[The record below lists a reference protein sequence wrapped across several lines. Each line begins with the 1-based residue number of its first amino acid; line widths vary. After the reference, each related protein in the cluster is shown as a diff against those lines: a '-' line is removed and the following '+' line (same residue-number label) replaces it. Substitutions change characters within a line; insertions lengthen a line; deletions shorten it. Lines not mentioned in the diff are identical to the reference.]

1 MWLQILKFELR
12 YRSKRPATY
21 IYFGILFFLAF
32 MAISTDV
39 VTIGGGTGL
48 VKENA
53 PLTIAN
59 MMVILSAFMMMITSA
74 IMGVGVLRDFDHNT
88 ESLMFSNPISK
99 YDYLIGRFLGS
110 FIVTLFAFSGVA
122 IGFIMGEFMPWRDAD
137 KLLPFNAWNYL
148 HPFIFFV
155 IPNLLFSGILFFFT
169 GALSRRMMV
178 VYIQWIILFVL
189 YQTTV
194 ILTREID
201 NRALASIIDP
211 FGLRTIGNATQYWT
225 VAEQNSMTVPIEG
238 DVLTNRLLWLG
249 IAIAI
254 AIIGSMSFSFNVV
267 KSSWF
272 KKKAKGNEQQ
282 SRTNID
288 IPQIKLQLGF
298 STYLMQIW
306 KQAVFY
312 FKYVTKGL
320 PFLAISLFGLVLMIT
335 NSFYIGRVFGTYT
348 YPTTALM
355 LELITNGFSVF
366 FVVIIV
372 FYSGELIWRERDV
385 KINLI
390 QDSLPIPDFVGLISK
405 FLGMIMVFVVM
416 LVGLIA
422 SGVLIQ
428 AFKGYYEFN
437 LGVYFTTLFTET
449 FSALILFTLLG
460 FFIQVMVNN
469 KFLGHA
475 CMIVFFVVSLVLEV
489 VGVEHGLF
497 QFGSGALGP
506 YSDMNGFGHFVTSF
520 SWFDLYWL
528 AFTVFLFALSVIFA
542 VRGAEAAMKWRWHI
556 GKLRLTKPL
565 LTFGIT
571 SFCVFGLSGC
581 YIYYNTNVLNGYANS
596 DELEA
601 LQADYE
607 RTYKQYEY
615 LPQPKV
621 IDVNMSVELYPET
634 RDYEAT
640 GYYVLENQEDEPIQ
654 EVHVQLQLN
663 GDYHYDYVRFGRPSK
678 IKEASDRFKYY
689 IHELSEP
696 LLPGDTTLLEFK
708 MSFETI
714 GFKET
719 ASATSV
725 LHNGTFF
732 NNTEFPTLGYTAE
745 AELAGDDERDDNDL
759 APRDRM
765 LPRDDPRGLSRN
777 FLTDD
782 SNGIDFEIVIG
793 TSDEQI
799 AIAPGYLQRQWQEEG
814 RNYFHYKMDEKMMPF
829 FSVVSA
835 DYEVMKDK
843 TTITV
848 DSVEKEIDLEIYYH
862 DGHDYNLASMMD
874 AMKKSFDYYSD
885 NFSPYQYRQMR
896 ILEFPRYATFAQS
909 FANTVP
915 FSEGIGFMIKVE
927 DEDDVDISYFV
938 TAHELAHQWWGHQLY
953 PADVQGSAMILESLS
968 QYSALMVMKRAY
980 PQEHMQEFLKE
991 ELNRYLT
998 GRAGEQKKELPLVL
1012 AENQSYIHYGKG
1024 ANIMYTLQDYIG
1036 EDSVNVALRRLL
1048 EDWGGQKGLIRDG
1061 RYVTTDD
1068 LMGYFREVTPDS
1080 LQNMV
1085 TDMFEKIVLF
1095 ENKIED
1101 ATYTKVDGG
1110 YRVALELDVQKVEAD
1125 SIGYTN
1131 DVAVND
1137 WIDVGVYAENDEGDE
1152 VLVYLKKHKITQR
1165 EASIVIEV
1173 EQEPVNVGID
1183 PLYKLIDRNP
1193 DDNITSAREVEE
1205 EAI

>member
-1 MWLQILKFELR
+1 MWLQILKFELQ
-12 YRSKRPATY
+12 YRRKRPATY
-21 IYFGILFFLAF
+21 IYFGILFLLAF
-32 MAISTDV
+32 MAITTDT
-39 VTIGGGTGL
+39 VTIGGGAGL

-74 IMGVGVLRDFDHNT
+74 IMGVGVLRDFEHNT

-99 YDYLIGRFLGS
+99 YDYLLGRFLGS
-110 FIVTLFAFSGVA
+110 FIVTLFAFSGVLL
-122 IGFIMGEFMPWRDAD
+122 GFVLGEFMPWRDAD
-137 KLLPFNAWNYL
+137 KLLPFNFWNYL
-148 HPFIFFV
+148 HPFLYFV
-155 IPNLLFSGILFFFT
+155 IPNLFFTGVLFFFT

-201 NRALASIIDP
+201 NRDLAGILDP
-211 FGLRTIGNATQYWT
+211 FSLRTIGNATQYWT

-238 DVLTNRLLWLG
+238 TVLINRLLWFG
-249 IAIAI
+249 IAILI
-254 AIIGSMSFSFNVV
+254 AVFGSLSFSFNVV

-272 KKKAKGNEQQ
+272 KKKSKGQDEV
-282 SRTNID
+282 SKTNIEV
-288 IPQIKLQLGF
+288 PQIQLQLGL
-298 STYLMQIW
+298 STYLSQIW
-306 KQAVFY
+306 KQAIFY
-312 FKYVTKGL
+312 FKYVVKGI
-320 PFLAISLFGLVLMIT
+320 PFLAISLFGLVLMVT
-335 NSFYIGRVFGTYT
+335 NSFFIGRVFGTYT
-348 YPTTALM
+348 YPTTPLI
-355 LELITNGFSVF
+355 LELITGGFTIF
-366 FVVIIV
+366 FIVIIV

-405 FLGMIMVFVVM
+405 FLGMIMVFTVM
-416 LVGLIA
+416 LFGLMF
-422 SGVLIQ
+422 SGILIQ

-437 LGVYFTTLFTET
+437 IGVYFSALFSET
-449 FSALILFTLLG
+449 MSGLILFTLLG

-475 CMIVFFVVSLVLEV
+475 VMIVFFIVSIVLDV
-489 VGVEHGLF
+489 LGVEHGLF
-497 QFGSGALGP
+497 QFASGSLGP

-528 AFTVFLFALSVIFA
+528 AFTIFLFALSVVFA

-556 GKLRLTKPL
+556 GKLRMTKPL
-565 LTFGIT
+565 LTFGFT
-571 SFCVFGLSGC
+571 AFCVFGLSGC

-607 RTYKQYEY
+607 REFKQYEY

-621 IDVNMSVELYPET
+621 TAVNMSVELYPET

-640 GYYVLENQEDEPIQ
+640 GYYVLENQEDEAIQ
-654 EVHVQLQLN
+654 DVHVQLQI
-663 GDYHYDYVRFGRPSK
+663 GKDYHYEYVRFGRESK
-678 IKEASDRFKYY
+678 IKEAADRFKYY
-689 IHELSEP
+689 IHELEEP
-696 LLPGDTTLLEFK
+696 LFPGDTTLLEFK
-708 MSFETI
+708 MNFKTV
-714 GFKET
+714 GFKESEEAT
-719 ASATSV
+719 AV

-732 NNTEFPTLGYTAE
+732 NNTEFPSIGYSAE
-745 AELAGDDERDDNDL
+745 AELTSDDDRKDNDL
-759 APRDRM
+759 EPKDRM
-765 LPRDDPRGLSRN
+765 LPRDDQRGLSRN

-799 AIAPGYLQRQWQEEG
+799 AIAPGYLQRQWQEED

-829 FSVVSA
+829 FSIVSA

-843 TTITV
+843 TSITV
-848 DSVEKEIDLEIYYH
+848 DSMEKEINLEIYYH
-862 DGHDYNLASMMD
+862 QGHEYNLNSMMD
-874 AMKKSFDYYSD
+874 AMKKSFDYFSSS
-885 NFSPYQYRQMR
+885 FSPYQYRQMR
-896 ILEFPRYATFAQS
+896 ILEFPRYASFAQS

-953 PADVQGSAMILESLS
+953 PADVQGSAVLSESLS
-968 QYSALMVMKRAY
+968 QYSALMVMKDAY

-991 ELNRYLT
+991 ELNRYLR

-1012 AENQSYIHYGKG
+1012 SENQSYIHYGKG

-1036 EDSVNVALRRLL
+1036 EDSVNVALQRLL
-1048 EDWGGQKGLIRDG
+1048 NDWGGQAGLEREG
-1061 RYVTTDD
+1061 RYATTND
-1068 LMGYFREVTPDS
+1068 LMGYIREVTPDS

-1095 ENKIED
+1095 ENKLED
-1101 ATYTKVDGG
+1101 ATYSETKEG
-1110 YRVALELDVQKVEAD
+1110 YSVAIELDVQKVEAD

-1131 DVAVND
+1131 NVEVND
-1137 WIDVGVYAENDEGDE
+1137 WIDIGVYAENDEGDE
-1152 VLVYLKKHKITQR
+1152 VLVYFKKHKITER
-1165 EASIVIEV
+1165 VTTLTVEV
-1173 EQEPVNVGID
+1173 EKEPVRVGID

-1193 DDNITSAREVEE
+1193 DDNIKTVSKSE